1 MAKFHTSDEMSLV
14 SNSAN
19 QCLIQDALFR
29 SRSAKGCANDHWMR
43 EVLWSTSITNSSTTI
58 CLFRTLSMLSSIYL
72 STPDFKDPT
81 TAFTNEQSIFAQE
94 ISMAVRGSLVSVDNV
109 GAIYRHPLRPTA
121 IPLGELSCTSCDK
134 GGDGQRAISR
144 RKAVPVYP
152 VPTFFKRC

>member
-1 MAKFHTSDEMSLV
+1 
-14 SNSAN
+14 
-19 QCLIQDALFR
+19 
-29 SRSAKGCANDHWMR
+29 MR
-43 EVLWSTSITNSSTTI
+43 EVLWSTSIANSSTTI
-58 CLFRTLSMLSSIYL
+58 CLFH
-72 STPDFKDPT
+72 PT

-109 GAIYRHPLRPTA
+109 GAICRHPLRPTA
-121 IPLGELSCTSCDK
+121 IPLGELSRTSCDK